1 MKKLLFKLFPALL
14 SVLLLA
20 GFLTGC
26 NQATSN
32 SSTTP
37 AAKLTTGT
45 TTNTTTTAASYTA
58 STTSTVS
65 SNTTTTSSSASAT
78 RTITDMYGTQ
88 ITVPAVINRVI
99 ATGPVET
106 QLIYI
111 LAPDKLAGLSM
122 AWDGGAAAFIPN
134 QYSTIPVIGNSSN
147 GSFNYEAAIATQP
160 DIVLEGKTNNLT
172 TDRQKFGSIPVV
184 GVNAGADLLTDYEP
198 EIRYVADL
206 LGVPEKGDALI
217 AYYKQ
222 TMAYVN
228 GVVSTIPDSQKIR
241 VYYAEGTDGLQ
252 TDAAGSW
259 HTNLITFCGGINVAN
274 VAVSNT
280 SQAVQVS
287 MEQIYSWDAT
297 TPINMIIIGRTSQS
311 TTYKAILNS
320 SAWQQVGCVRAG
332 NVVVRPDNPTS
343 LFDGPPGYG
352 QILGMYWMLHTLYS
366 AKTANMDLIDKVK
379 DFYSEFLHYNLSNQQ
394 LNILLA
400 NPS

>member
-1 MKKLLFKLFPALL
+1 MKKLLFKLFPVFI
-14 SVLLLA
+14 SVVLVA
-20 GFLTGC
+20 GFLAGC
-26 NQATSN
+26 HQVVSN
-32 SSTTP
+32 SSTTH
-37 AAKLTTGT
+37 AAPLTTGT
-45 TTNTTTTAASYTA
+45 TTNTTTTAASSTA
-58 STTSTVS
+58 ATTTTVS
-65 SNTTTTSSSASAT
+65 SNTATSTASAT
-78 RTITDMYGTQ
+78 RITDMYGTQ

-106 QLIYI
+106 QLIYM
-111 LAPDKLAGLSM
+111 LAPDKLAGLSS
-122 AWDGGAAAFIPN
+122 AWDGGAAALIPN

-160 DIVLEGKTNNLT
+160 DIVLEGKTANLA

-198 EIRYVADL
+198 EIRFVADL

-217 AYYKQ
+217 AYYQQ
-222 TMAYVN
+222 TMDYVN
-228 GVVSTIPDSQKIR
+228 GVVATIPDSQKIR

-259 HTNLITFCGGINVAN
+259 HTNLISFCGGINVAN

-287 MEQIYSWDAT
+287 MEQIYSWDAAAA
-297 TPINMIIIGRTSQS
+297 INMIIIGRTSQT
-311 TTYKAILNS
+311 TTYDAIMNS
-320 SAWQQVGCVRAG
+320 NAWQQLGCVKAG
-332 NVVVRPDNPTS
+332 QVFVRPDNPIS

-352 QILGMYWMLHTLYS
+352 QILGMYWMLHTLYP
-366 AKTANMDLIDKVK
+366 AKTANMDLVDKVK

-394 LNILLA
+394 LYLILA